1 MTKLQFRVLYREFL
15 FRVVDLELLAPQGD
29 IAKLLGQFGAVL
41 IFLSFAL
48 SMRAMFVG
56 ANSLPLQTLRAVL
69 WERENTL
76 ISTTMLVVGLF
87 AVLSWDSAFLNRRD
101 VMVLAPLPVRART
114 LFFAKIAALA
124 TALSLTILAL
134 NALTGLAWSIVFAG
148 ANSGFADVLRS
159 LAAYWST
166 MIAAGVFILCG
177 VLGLHGLAAQLPRR
191 RYLRVSALLQMA
203 AFCLFLSVYFLQ
215 PAPVSVKALGALESR
230 HLLEWLPTYWF
241 FGLFQV
247 LNGSV
252 PAEIQTTILSL
263 ARRAEFGLAI
273 AVLTAGTAFLLS
285 YFRTL
290 RKIVEE
296 PDIMPGAGGIH
307 WLPRFGNSV
316 TTAIVHFS
324 IRTLMRSR
332 QHRVILAFYLGVG
345 FAIVILFMQAP
356 APRQQALSA
365 SVSVAGLLASV
376 LMLACAVAGA
386 RMVFTMPLQL
396 KANWIFRVMPLP
408 GPRGLLNAI
417 RRSLLVLSVVPV
429 WAVSAVALLWIWP
442 WRIAAGHLIALAL
455 FGSIL
460 ADVSL
465 SGFQKVPFTC
475 SYLPG
480 AGYRGFLTVW
490 STLFVTV
497 TAVGFERR
505 ALDSGAGYALMIA
518 ILCAAAACARWWSV
532 ARANS
537 PESALLFEEA
547 ETPAIFALD
556 LHRDGRLSA

>member
-1 MTKLQFRVLYREFL
+1 M
-15 FRVVDLELLAPQGD
+15 A
-29 IAKLLGQFGAVL
+29 
-41 IFLSFAL
+41 
-48 SMRAMFVG
+48 
-56 ANSLPLQTLRAVL
+56 
-69 WERENTL
+69 
-76 ISTTMLVVGLF
+76 
-87 AVLSWDSAFLNRRD
+87 
-101 VMVLAPLPVRART
+101 
-114 LFFAKIAALA
+114 
-124 TALSLTILAL
+124 
-134 NALTGLAWSIVFAG
+134 
-148 ANSGFADVLRS
+148 
-159 LAAYWST
+159 
-166 MIAAGVFILCG
+166 AAGVFILCG
-177 VLGLHGLAAQLPRR
+177 VLSLHGLAAQLPRR
-191 RYLRVSALLQMA
+191 RYLRISALLQMA
-203 AFCLFLSVYFLQ
+203 AFCLFLSVYLLQ

-230 HLLEWLPTYWF
+230 HLLEWLPSYWF

-252 PAEIQTTILSL
+252 PIEAQTTIVSL
-263 ARRAEFGLAI
+263 AGRAVLGLAI
-273 AVLTAGTAFLLS
+273 AGLTACVAFLLS

-356 APRQQALSA
+356 PSRQQALSA
-365 SVSVAGLLASV
+365 SVTGPGLLASV

-386 RMVFTMPLQL
+386 RVVFAMPLEL
-396 KANWIFRVMPLP
+396 KANWIFRVTPLQ

-417 RRSLLVLSVVPV
+417 RRSLLGLSVVPV
-429 WAVSAVALLWIWP
+429 WAVSAGALAWLWP

-465 SGFQKVPFTC
+465 RGFQKIPFTC

-480 AGYRGFLTVW
+480 AGYRGLLTVW
-490 STLFVTV
+490 STLFITV

-505 ALDSGAGYALMIA
+505 ALDSRAGYTLMIA
-518 ILCAAAACARWWSV
+518 ILCVTAACARWWSV
-532 ARANS
+532 TRANS
-537 PESALLFEEA
+537 PDASLLFEEA

-556 LHRDGRLSA
+556 LHRDGRMSA

>member
-1 MTKLQFRVLYREFL
+1 MTKIQFRVLYREFL

-29 IAKLLGQFGAVL
+29 IAKLLGQFAAVL
-41 IFLSFAL
+41 LFLSVNL
-48 SMRAMFVG
+48 SVRAMFVG
-56 ANSLPLQTLRAVL
+56 ASNLPAQMLRTIL

-76 ISTTMLVVGLF
+76 IATTMLAVGIF

-101 VMVLAPLPVRART
+101 VMVLAPLPVRSGT

-134 NALTGLAWSIVFAG
+134 NALTGLAWPIVFAG
-148 ANSGFADVLRS
+148 ANSGFGDVIRS
-159 LAAYWST
+159 LAAYWTT
-166 MIAAGVFILCG
+166 MAAAGVFILCG

-191 RYLRVSALLQMA
+191 RYLRVSAVLQMA
-203 AFCLFLSVYFLQ
+203 AFSVFLSVYLLQ
-215 PAPVSVKALGALESR
+215 PAPLSVKVLGQLESR

-252 PAEIQTTILSL
+252 PIEAQTTIVSL
-263 ARRAEFGLAI
+263 ARRAELGLAI
-273 AVLTAGTAFLLS
+273 TGLTAGVAFLLS

-296 PDIMPGAGGIH
+296 PDIVPGAGGIH

-345 FAIVILFMQAP
+345 FAIVILFLQAP

-365 SVSVAGLLASV
+365 SVSLPGLLASV
-376 LMLACAVAGA
+376 LMLACSVAGA
-386 RMVFTMPLQL
+386 RMVFAMPLEL
-396 KANWIFRVMPLP
+396 KANWIFQVMPLP
-408 GPRGLLNAI
+408 GPRRLSNAI

-429 WAVSAVALLWIWP
+429 WVASAGALFWIWP

-455 FGSIL
+455 FGSVL

-465 SGFQKVPFTC
+465 RGFQKIPFTC

-480 AGYRGFLTVW
+480 AGYKGFLTVW
-490 STLFVTV
+490 STLFITV
-497 TAVGFERR
+497 TAVGYERR
-505 ALDSGAGYALMIA
+505 AVDSLLGYALMIA
-518 ILCAAAACARWWSV
+518 ILCVAVVCVRRWSV
-532 ARANS
+532 TRANS
-537 PESALLFEEA
+537 PEAALLFEEA

-556 LHRDGRLSA
+556 LHRDGRMSA